1 MKALFIGS
9 YPNALEPTRNIFF
22 KKLIFEMARQD
33 VECTV
38 ISPVSYTAYR
48 RRISMIKEYDC
59 EMTETGELVEVYRPR
74 MVSYS
79 AKKLF
84 SWNTMHLTQRAS
96 QNAVLR
102 VCKKLDM
109 TSFDFVYGH
118 FFLGGGLTASV
129 VAKKYDLPAFI
140 AYGECD
146 FVSEVSSKFG
156 DLSKK
161 NMENV
166 RGIICVSS
174 ANFKDMQSRDFAK
187 DIPLMLSLNAVDGSK
202 FYKRDKLEC
211 RRALN
216 MPEKD
221 FIVGFAGYFIERK
234 GPDRVLEACNGIDG
248 VKVAFAGKGAIPL
261 EGDNIVFKRAL
272 IHDEMPIFM
281 NAIDV
286 FVLPTRHEGCCNAII
301 EAMSCGQPV
310 ISSDRPFNY
319 DVPTPECSR
328 LVDPDDIEAI
338 RAAILE
344 IKSDTA
350 LRESMSA
357 ASLRI
362 TKSLTIDKRATQIL
376 EFINQKIR

>member
-9 YPNALEPTRNIFF
+9 YPNNYEPTKNIFF
-22 KKLIFEMARQD
+22 KKLIYEMARQG
-33 VECTV
+33 VICTV

-48 RRISMIKEYDC
+48 RKISVIKKHDYES
-59 EMTETGELVEVYRPR
+59 TATGELIEVYRPR
-74 MVSYS
+74 MISYS
-79 AKKLF
+79 AKKLLT
-84 SWNTMHLTQRAS
+84 WNTMHLTQRAS

-118 FFLGGGLTASV
+118 FFLGGGLTASA
-129 VAKKYDLPAFI
+129 VAKKYNLPAFI

-161 NMENV
+161 HMENV

-174 ANFKDMQSRDFAK
+174 ANLNDMQSRDFAK
-187 DIPLMLSLNAVDGSK
+187 DIPLMLSLNAVDSTK
-202 FYKRDKLEC
+202 FYKRNKLEC

-216 MPEKD
+216 MPEND

-234 GPDRVLEACNGIDG
+234 GPDRVLKACNRIEG
-248 VKVAFAGKGAIPL
+248 VKVAFAGRGLIPL
-261 EGDNIVFKRAL
+261 EGTNIVFKRAL

-301 EAMSCGQPV
+301 EAMSCGQPI

-319 DVPTPECSR
+319 DILTSECSR
-328 LVDPDDIEAI
+328 LINPDDIEAI
-338 RAAILE
+338 KNAILE
-344 IKSDTA
+344 IKSDSV

-357 ASLRI
+357 ASLRL
-362 TKSLTIDKRATQIL
+362 TQNLTIDKRVTQIL
-376 EFINQKIR
+376 EFIKQKIR